1 MLILVLQFV
10 EIFVFVQVF
19 QEFALNI
26 ALHFSV
32 FSLKLVVEATNVSL
46 LLFLALEYFLLCT
59 VKMDFHSFV

>member
-10 EIFVFVQVF
+10 EIFVFVQVS

-26 ALHFSV
+26 ALNFSV

-46 LLFLALEYFLLCT
+46 LLFLALEYFFFWI
-59 VKMDFHSFV
+59 VKMDLHSFV